1 MEKLTLN
8 TFISA
13 AADSELSQYL
23 LLATLKNYLEQ
34 FHKNKL
40 YPPFGELVELNQ
52 NLNTLRSKKNDF
64 AGKLPEKLV
73 GFDFDKK
80 QLVYEKQRLTDNDMD
95 KVFEF
100 IEWAL
105 PKIKEGLDEGKAI
118 YDFVDDNIKI
128 EEIGILPLYKD
139 EGYFLIPDLKRN
151 LFQVFRFELSII
163 TSSEVPLRSLKTN
176 FLETFESE
184 INELAIDNIKLEL
197 IKKYPELPNPAAYN
211 IVINI
216 DFPFDE
222 TVLPIAKRKLMR
234 QLAA

>member
-1 MEKLTLN
+1 MEKLNIN

-13 AADSELSQYL
+13 ATDSEMSQYL
-23 LLATLKNYLEQ
+23 VLGTLKNYLEQ

-52 NLNTLRSKKNDF
+52 NLNSLRNKRADLSGKMPSK
-64 AGKLPEKLV
+64 LL
-73 GFDFDKK
+73 GFDFENKR
-80 QLVYEKQRLTDNDMD
+80 LIYEKNRLNETEMD

-139 EGYFLIPDLKRN
+139 EGYFLIPDIKN
-151 LFQVFRFELSII
+151 HEFQVFRFELSII
-163 TSSEVPLRSLKTN
+163 SSSDIPLRSLKTN
-176 FLETFESE
+176 FVETLICSHRMRLTGNMLQLQ
-184 INELAIDNIKLEL
+184 IRRVEL
-197 IKKYPELPNPAAYN
+197 
-211 IVINI
+211 
-216 DFPFDE
+216 
-222 TVLPIAKRKLMR
+222 
-234 QLAA
+234 